1 MILRSAAKVDIDD
14 NDGNKDDPSEC
25 DSLEETQ
32 KECEFIHE
40 WGWVIKWN
48 RLAYTAIVILLK
60 TEKETY
66 LLLFRE

>member
-40 WGWVIKWN
+40 
-48 RLAYTAIVILLK
+48 
-60 TEKETY
+60 
-66 LLLFRE
+66 